1 MARRSVALACL
12 VWVGTAA
19 TALTASNAGAENW
32 PQWRGP
38 EHNGSSPTADPPVQ
52 WSEDSNI
59 RWKIEL
65 PGRGSS
71 TPIIWGDR
79 LFVLSALA
87 TDRQAE
93 PVAQGDPSGA
103 GTAPPA
109 ADRPA
114 AAAAPGPGSPRA
126 GGPPRGGRG
135 GGGRFGGGSAP
146 TTYHQ
151 FLVLA
156 YDRHSGEELW
166 RRVATEQVPHEA
178 GHGTNTF
185 ASSSPVTDG
194 KHLWVNFGSRGVYC
208 YDLDGNQVWQ
218 RDLGKMQTRSQ
229 FGEASSPALQD
240 GKLII
245 PWDHEGQSQL
255 FALDAKT
262 GETLWQVERDEPTT
276 WATPLITSWQGS
288 WQVVTNGKRVRSYAL
303 ETGELLWEAGGQV
316 DNPIPTPVRYQDFV
330 IAMTGYR
337 GNAIH
342 AIKLDAQGDVTGT
355 DAVLWS
361 RDDAAPYVASPVLY
375 DGRLY
380 FTKSRDG
387 ILSSVDA
394 ETGEAV
400 ITQKRLPQISSIY
413 ASPVAAKDRI
423 YITGREG
430 ATVVLRHGPEFEV
443 LATNQLDDVLDASP
457 VMIGDLMYLRG
468 EKFLYC
474 IGRSP
479 AE

>member
-1 MARRSVALACL
+1 MMRRSIMLACY
-12 VWVGTAA
+12 VCIGSAVS
-19 TALTASNAGAENW
+19 ALSYSIALAENW

-38 EHNGSSPTADPPVQ
+38 EYNGSSPTANPPLQ
-52 WSEDSNI
+52 WSEDQNI
-59 RWKIEL
+59 RWKVEL

-79 LFVLSALA
+79 LFMLSARP
-87 TDRQAE
+87 TDRQAAPAAESE
-93 PVAQGDPSGA
+93 PASEA
-103 GTAPPA
+103 SPPA
-109 ADRPA
+109 GERPNSN
-114 AAAAPGPGSPRA
+114 AAPERSGPRFGGPRFGGPG
-126 GGPPRGGRG
+126 RGGRG
-135 GGGRFGGGSAP
+135 GGGGSAP
-146 TTYHQ
+146 THYHQ
-151 FLVLA
+151 FLVTA
-156 YDRHSGEELW
+156 YNRHTGELIW
-166 RRVATEQVPHEA
+166 QRVATEQVPHEP

-194 KHLWVNFGSRGVYC
+194 QYLWVNFGSRGVYC
-208 YDLDGNQVWQ
+208 FDLDGNPIWQ
-218 RDLGKMQTRSQ
+218 RELGTMQTRSQ

-240 GKLII
+240 GKLIV
-245 PWDHEGQSQL
+245 PWDHEGQSKL

-262 GETLWQVERDEPTT
+262 GEILWQVERDEPTT
-276 WATPLITSWQGS
+276 WATPLITNWDGS
-288 WQVVTNGKRVRSYAL
+288 WQVITNGKRVRSYAL

-342 AIKLDAQGDVTGT
+342 AIKLDAKGDVTGT
-355 DAVLWS
+355 DTVLWS
-361 RDDAAPYVASPVLY
+361 RNDAAPYVASPVLY

-394 ETGEAV
+394 ETGEVV
-400 ITQKRLPQISSIY
+400 IAQKRLPQISSIY
-413 ASPVAAKDRI
+413 ASPVAANGRI
-423 YITGREG
+423 YVTGREG

-457 VMIGDLMYLRG
+457 AIIGDLIYLRG
-468 EKFLYC
+468 ERFLYC
-474 IGRSP
+474 IGSA

>member
-1 MARRSVALACL
+1 MMMRRSVMLACY
-12 VWVGTAA
+12 VGVGAVA
-19 TALTASNAGAENW
+19 TALTASSALAEHW

-38 EHNGSSPTADPPVQ
+38 EHNGSSSTADPPVQ

-59 RWKIEL
+59 RWKVEL

-79 LFVLSALA
+79 LFLLSARA
-87 TDRQAE
+87 TDRPAD
-93 PVAQGDPSGA
+93 PVAEADGPNA
-103 GTAPPA
+103 AANPPG
-109 ADRPA
+109 DRPGS
-114 AAAAPGPGSPRA
+114 AAAPERRGPRA
-126 GGPPRGGRG
+126 GGSGRGGRG
-135 GGGRFGGGSAP
+135 GGGGSTP
-146 TTYHQ
+146 THYHQ
-151 FLVLA
+151 FLVTA
-156 YDRHSGEELW
+156 YDRHSGEPLW
-166 RRVATEQVPHEA
+166 QRVATEQVPHEA

-185 ASSSPVTDG
+185 ASSSPITDG
-194 KHLWVNFGSRGVYC
+194 QHLWVNFGSRGVYC
-208 YDLDGNQVWQ
+208 FDLDGNPIWQ

-229 FGEASSPALQD
+229 FGEASSPALQG

-276 WATPLITSWQGS
+276 WATPLITPWQGS
-288 WQVVTNGKRVRSYAL
+288 WQVVTNGKRVRSYEL
-303 ETGELLWEAGGQV
+303 ETGALLWEAGGQV

-375 DGRLY
+375 KGQLY
-380 FTKSRDG
+380 FTKSREG

-394 ETGEAV
+394 ATGAV
-400 ITQKRLPQISSIY
+400 VIPPSRLPQISSIY
-413 ASPVAAKDRI
+413 ASPVAAQDRI

-443 LATNQLDDVLDASP
+443 LAVNQLDDVLDASP
-457 VMIGDLMYLRG
+457 VMIGELMYLRG
-468 EKFLYC
+468 ERFLYC
-474 IGRSP
+474 VGPPP

>member
-1 MARRSVALACL
+1 MVRRSVAWACL
-12 VWVGTAA
+12 VCAGAA
-19 TALTASNAGAENW
+19 FALVAASHAAAENW

-38 EHNGSSPTADPPVQ
+38 ASNGSSQTADPPVS
-52 WSEDSNI
+52 WSEESNI
-59 RWKIEL
+59 RWKVEL

-71 TPIIWGDR
+71 TPIVWGDR
-79 LFVLSALA
+79 LFVLAA
-87 TDRQAE
+87 RPTDRQAE
-93 PVAQGDPSGA
+93 PAGDVEASES
-103 GTAPPA
+103 
-109 ADRPA
+109 A
-114 AAAAPGPGSPRA
+114 AAAAGDPQPGPGRGR
-126 GGPPRGGRG
+126 GGAQRGGRG
-135 GGGRFGGGSAP
+135 GGGGRFGSSTP
-146 TTYHQ
+146 TQYHQ
-151 FLVLA
+151 FLVIA
-156 YDRHSGEELW
+156 YNRHTGEQLW
-166 RRVATEQVPHEA
+166 ERVATEQIPHEA

-185 ASSSPVTDG
+185 ASSSPITDG

-208 YDLDGNQVWQ
+208 FDLDGNQLWH

-229 FGEASSPALQD
+229 FGEASSPALQN

-255 FALDAKT
+255 FALDAHT
-262 GETLWQVERDEPTT
+262 GEILWQVQRDEPTT
-276 WATPLITSWQGS
+276 WATPLITQWEGN
-288 WQVVTNGKRVRSYAL
+288 WQVVTNGKRVRSYHL
-303 ETGELLWEAGGQV
+303 DTGELLWEAGGQV
-316 DNPIPTPVRYQDFV
+316 DNPIPTPIRFQDFV

-355 DAVLWS
+355 DAVLWK

-394 ETGEAV
+394 ETGEV
-400 ITQKRLPQISSIY
+400 IFAQKRLPQISSIY
-413 ASPVAAKDRI
+413 ASPVAAKDRV

-443 LATNQLDDVLDASP
+443 LAVNQLDDVLDASP
-457 VMIGDLMYLRG
+457 VMIDDLLYLRG
-468 EKFLYC
+468 ERFLYC
-474 IGRSP
+474 IGSSP

>member
-1 MARRSVALACL
+1 MVRRSTAWAWLVCLGVA
-12 VWVGTAA
+12 AA
-19 TALTASNAGAENW
+19 AFSSGAAAENW

-38 EHNGSSPTADPPVQ
+38 EHNGSSTTADPPVN
-52 WSEDSNI
+52 WSEESNI

-79 LFVLSALA
+79 LFVLSARA
-87 TDRQAE
+87 TDRPAE
-93 PVAQGDPSGA
+93 PADADPP
-103 GTAPPA
+103 GT
-109 ADRPA
+109 RPA
-114 AAAAPGPGSPRA
+114 SPADDVRPGQGARR
-126 GGPPRGGRG
+126 GDGPRGGRG

-146 TTYHQ
+146 AVFHQ
-151 FLVLA
+151 FLVTA
-156 YDRHSGEELW
+156 YDRHSGEPIW
-166 RRVATEQVPHEA
+166 QQVATEQVPHEA

-185 ASSSPVTDG
+185 ASSSPITDG

-208 YDLDGNQVWQ
+208 YDLDGNPVWQ
-218 RDLGKMQTRSQ
+218 RDLGTMQTRSQ

-245 PWDHEGQSQL
+245 PWDHEGQSKL
-255 FALDAKT
+255 FALDANT
-262 GETLWQVERDEPTT
+262 GQTLWQAERDEPTT
-276 WATPLITSWQGS
+276 WATPLITEWQGS

-342 AIKLDAQGDVTGT
+342 AIKLDATGDVTGT

-375 DGRLY
+375 NGRLY

-394 ETGEAV
+394 ETGEVV
-400 ITQKRLPQISSIY
+400 IAQKRLPQISSIY
-413 ASPVAAKDRI
+413 ASPVAAQDRI

-457 VMIGDLMYLRG
+457 VMIGDLLYLRG
-468 EKFLYC
+468 ERFLYC
-474 IGRSP
+474 IGQSA